1 MYRFGFVVSCFR
13 GRSPLGT
20 CLLMSEQQPG
30 SGGFHPRIPLIPR
43 IGAHLG
49 RPATGRERGRSGCGT
64 DGVKTSH
71 TTEGLVFTPPV
82 SHSPR
87 LRRGAGRP
95 RIEERPRRVLIRVI
109 RVIRGGSEASPFCRA
124 RSQSIFLFVRRVR
137 LQTDRE
143 YVESAFRRTVS
154 T

>member
-1 MYRFGFVVSCFR
+1 MRRIKSTDWISSQGRAEESARQKRVR
-13 GRSPLGT
+13 NQLGRSPLGT
-20 CLLMSEQQPG
+20 FLLMSEQQPG

-87 LRRGAGRP
+87 LRRAAGRP
-95 RIEERPRRVLIRVI
+95 RIEEQPPPGINPRDPRNPRMIRSVAVL
-109 RVIRGGSEASPFCRA
+109 PRA
-124 RSQSIFLFVRRVR
+124 L
-137 LQTDRE
+137 L
-143 YVESAFRRTVS
+143 A
-154 T
+154 

>member
-1 MYRFGFVVSCFR
+1 
-13 GRSPLGT
+13 
-20 CLLMSEQQPG
+20 MSEQQPG

-87 LRRGAGRP
+87 LRRAAGRP
-95 RIEERPRRVLIRVI
+95 RIEERPRRVL
-109 RVIRGGSEASPFCRA
+109 
-124 RSQSIFLFVRRVR
+124 
-137 LQTDRE
+137 
-143 YVESAFRRTVS
+143 
-154 T
+154 